1 MVQSTT
7 PATAGNST
15 GATAPSTRTAALL
28 QAASDAALFDELRR
42 RGYNG
47 RLRYTKIVTV

>member
-1 MVQSTT
+1 MIQSKSTAASGNNTGSTT
-7 PATAGNST
+7 PA
-15 GATAPSTRTAALL
+15 AAIL
-28 QAASDAALFDELRR
+28 AVSDAELFDELRR